1 MRNSLFQ
8 RSCRNGR
15 GSEMSDNLIFRFDV
29 EGNDFTSAGQ
39 ASVQVKKNLRQLG
52 FDSEIIRRVSIAMY
66 EGEINMV
73 IHAGG
78 GVAEVIVSEEYIE
91 IILDDKGPGIKDID
105 KAMQAGYSTAS
116 DTVRSLGFGAGMGL
130 PNMKKNTDSMEITS
144 TVGVGTR
151 IVMRVNL

>member
-1 MRNSLFQ
+1 
-8 RSCRNGR
+8 
-15 GSEMSDNLIFRFDV
+15 MSDNLIFHFDV
-29 EGNDFTSAGQ
+29 QGNDFVSAGQ

-52 FDSEIIRRVSIAMY
+52 FDAEIIRRVSIAMY

-78 GVAEVIVSEEYIE
+78 GVADVIVFENYIE
-91 IILDDKGPGIKDID
+91 IVLEDKGPGIKDID
-105 KAMQAGYSTAS
+105 QAMQAGYSTA
-116 DTVRSLGFGAGMGL
+116 TETIRSLGFGAGMGL

-144 TVGVGTR
+144 TLGVGTR